1 MKMVAQSK
9 VSPDLPVSRLIE
21 AFGAELEFSRELA
34 SLTSYETGGP
44 ARYFIVAKSVDEV
57 VRAIKGAARL
67 DIPAF
72 VIGGGSNLLV
82 SDEGFDGLV
91 IKMDITGL
99 KRIDNHLVES
109 GGGEQLFDLVNFAT
123 EQALTGLEFAAGIWG
138 SVGGAIYGN
147 AGAFGGEVG
156 RMLETAVLVD
166 SHGKVKNV
174 TRDYFKFEYRHSLLK
189 ETHETVAQA
198 AFRLAPGDRMAIE
211 SKVTEILTLRADKH
225 PDRRTAGCFFRNIP
239 DPTQEYGKL
248 PAGKLLEEVGAK
260 ELCVGGARV
269 FEKHANIIIN
279 AGGATSKDI
288 RQLADILKQRVLD
301 RFGITLQEEVQ
312 QLGSFS

>member
-1 MKMVAQSK
+1 MVAQPK
-9 VSPDLPVSRLIE
+9 VSKDWSSAKLIE
-21 AFGAELEFSRELA
+21 AFGADLEFSRELA

-44 ARYFIVAKSVDEV
+44 ARYFLVARSSDEV

-67 DIPAF
+67 EIPFF

-82 SDEGFDGLV
+82 SDSGFDGLV
-91 IKMDITGL
+91 IKLEIMGL
-99 KRIDNHLVES
+99 RRVDSNLVEV

-123 EQALTGLEFAAGIWG
+123 EQELTGLEFAAGIWG

-156 RMLETAVLVD
+156 QALEKATLVD
-166 SHGKVKNV
+166 ANGSVKTV
-174 TRDYFKFEYRHSLLK
+174 MREYLKFDYRHSYLK
-189 ETHETVAQA
+189 ETKEIVAQA
-198 AFRLAPGDRMAIE
+198 YFRLVPGDGTAIE
-211 SKVTEILTLRADKH
+211 AEVNRILSHRAERH

-239 DPTQEYGKL
+239 DATQEHGKL

-260 ELCVGGARV
+260 DLCVGGARV
-269 FEKHANIIIN
+269 FAKHANIIVN
-279 AGGATSKDI
+279 SGGATSKDI
-288 RQLADILKQRVLD
+288 RQLADILKQRVWD
-301 RFGITLQEEVQ
+301 RFGIALQEEVQ